1 MGRRK
6 NRPFED
12 LTWSDLE
19 AWAGERIVSR
29 GRAYQRQGL
38 VHDLA
43 ITGGGELLAWVEG
56 TDTYATKVSIEN
68 GSISSAC
75 TCPYHL
81 GCKHAVA
88 VILEYLE
95 LIKGHRKVPQA
106 GKDDLRIKQIKR
118 VLNSKDGEMVESVDG
133 VDLTDRVALIEDAL
147 SRKTKK
153 ELLGLIR
160 EIMEENPDLM
170 DEIETRFG
178 IKGEPDSALVK
189 RIENEIINATSE
201 PGWYDY
207 RRGCGY
213 RPDYSKVETGLKE
226 LLSRKQYDDIVRLG
240 EKLFSLGKEQVEM
253 SHDDGETAYDIS
265 VCMKVVFSALKKSSM
280 PNPEKMEKAVDFL
293 LRDEY
298 ELCYGLEEFWN
309 QRFSKKDWSDLA
321 DRLIRRLKEFP
332 DRGSLDFSSK
342 FRRDRLT
349 DEIINALENAGR
361 QEEALELCRKEAEI
375 TDSYLRL
382 VRHLRKAGL
391 KEEAEKWI
399 YRGITVTADSY
410 PGIASSLKEELIDIR
425 KKARDWLFIA
435 AIIAEDFFREP
446 SLFNYKKLKEAS
458 RKAKVWKT
466 VREATLRF
474 LETGKRPEKTG
485 KEWPLPDTGLKMSV
499 SRWKN
504 KYPIHTLLIEI
515 AIYEKRTDD
524 ILRWYDSYKNAESG
538 WGRESL
544 EDSVA
549 EAIAREYPERA
560 LEIWRRVAEE
570 KLSQTGVKF
579 YTEGAR
585 YLRKIRGIMKSTGRE
600 EEWIAYIKKLKAAN
614 PRKRRLLEILDGLLD
629 EPILKTRPQKG
640 KRAMG

>member
-6 NRPFED
+6 DRPFED

-19 AWAGERIVSR
+19 DWAGKRIVSR

-38 VHDLA
+38 VRDLA
-43 ITGGGELLAWVEG
+43 ITERGELLAWVEG
-56 TDTYATKVSIEN
+56 TNTYATKVSIEN
-68 GSISSAC
+68 GSISSVC

-81 GCKHAVA
+81 SCKHAVA

-95 LIKGHRKVPQA
+95 MIRDNRMVPRA
-106 GKDDLRIKQIKR
+106 GRDDPRIKQINE
-118 VLNSKDGEMVESVDG
+118 VLTSKDDEWAESVDR
-133 VDLTDRVALIEDAL
+133 VDVTDRVALIEEAL
-147 SRKTKK
+147 GRKTKK
-153 ELLGLIR
+153 ELLALIR
-160 EIMEENPDLM
+160 EIMEETPELM
-170 DEIETRFG
+170 DEIETRFC
-178 IKGEPDSALVK
+178 IKAGPDSELVK

-213 RPDYSKVETGLKE
+213 RPDYSKVEKGLKR
-226 LLSRKQYDDIVRLG
+226 LLSRKQYEAIIRLG
-240 EKLFSLGKEQVEM
+240 EKLLTLGKEQVEI
-253 SHDDGETAYDIS
+253 SHDEGEIAYDIS
-265 VCMKVVFSALKKSSM
+265 ACMNIVFTALKKSSM
-280 PNPEKMEKAVDFL
+280 PNPVKMEKAVDFL

-298 ELCYGLEEFWN
+298 ELCSGLEEFWK
-309 QRFSKKDWSDLA
+309 QRFSKKDWSELA
-321 DRLIRRLKEFP
+321 DRLMRCLKEFP
-332 DRGSLDFSSK
+332 DTGSLDFSSR

-382 VRHLRKAGL
+382 VRYLRKTGL

-399 YRGITVTADSY
+399 YRGIVATAEKY

-466 VREATLRF
+466 VRKAALRF
-474 LETGKRPEKTG
+474 LETGKRTEKGG
-485 KEWPLPDTGLKMSV
+485 KGWPLPDTGLQMPG
-499 SRWKN
+499 SRWQN
-504 KYPIHTLLIEI
+504 RYPIHTLLIEI

-524 ILRWYDSYKNAESG
+524 VLRWYDSYKNEGKG
-538 WGRESL
+538 WGHESL

-549 EAIAREYPERA
+549 DAIAREYPEKA
-560 LEIWRRVAEE
+560 LEIWKRLAEE
-570 KLSQTGVKF
+570 KISQTGVNF

-585 YLRKIRGIMKSTGRE
+585 YLRKIRGIMKGTGRK
-600 EEWIAYIKKLKAAN
+600 EEWITYIKNLKAAY
-614 PRKRRLLEILDGLLD
+614 PRKRRLQEILDALID
-629 EPILKTRPQKG
+629 EPILKTKPRKETRG
-640 KRAMG
+640 